1 MVRGR
6 KKKPSPPED
15 EKEVAPPTV
24 KKRAR
29 TTAAAAAAGTAQ
41 STGSVGSAGVNAA
54 TKATAS
60 KARKP
65 PVKKTKPADKP
76 NDTNAGKV
84 KDAANTTNRANIANT
99 TNTTNTASSSH
110 GCCFS
115 GEYENDWDLLRRMK
129 RPYPFVGR
137 FSDFNHRG
145 CAFDLDHYED
155 DDSDDCGCD
164 DCDGCERCDEFF
176 GNHFVDDGDEED
188 EFFDS
193 DEEDAGLDQ
202 FLYRDNVSVVE
213 SYLRNYAQRPGTT
226 ASARS
231 RISDF
236 FLFLRTLSTSQVPD
250 AFGLLRSEFA
260 DMDSLDNFP
269 SDYASRRE
277 GMLDPEISR
286 LPRHSYRGQTQKE
299 KRTNEDPHKCCI
311 CMAELELG
319 EELILLEKCAHRFH
333 SGCLESWLRRSNKCP
348 ICRATVNPPPLIIN

>member
-1 MVRGR
+1 MVQGR
-6 KKKPSPPED
+6 KKKPSPED

-24 KKRAR
+24 QKRAGTRAR
-29 TTAAAAAAGTAQ
+29 TTAAAAGTAQ
-41 STGSVGSAGVNAA
+41 STASVGSAGVNAA
-54 TKATAS
+54 TKATTS

-65 PVKKTKPADKP
+65 AVKKTKPAHKP

-84 KDAANTTNRANIANT
+84 KDAANTTNKANI

-115 GEYENDWDLLRRMK
+115 ADYENDWDLLRRMK

-137 FSDFNHRG
+137 FSDFNRG
-145 CAFDLDHYED
+145 CAFDSDHSD

-193 DEEDAGLDQ
+193 DDSDAGLDQ

-226 ASARS
+226 PSARS

-236 FLFLRTLSTSQVPD
+236 FLFLRTLSINQVPD
-250 AFGLLRSEFA
+250 AFGLLRSEFS

-269 SDYASRRE
+269 SDNSSRRE